1 MKIKQIVNNNVKHIN
16 VKMQIIHII
25 QIIYANNLKM
35 NVQ

>member
-25 QIIYANNLKM
+25 QIIYVNNLKM